1 MLKIG
6 LYNNLE
12 VYREVDFGVYLTDD
26 EEEVLLPRKYVPQ
39 GTKTGDRLD
48 VFVYLDSEERPIATT
63 LKPKAI
69 VGDTALLKVV
79 DVNRIGA
86 FLDWGLEKDLMVP
99 FKQQREP
106 MVKGES
112 YVVRVIFD
120 RVSER
125 LIASDRLSA
134 YAKPGHG
141 DLKLGQEVDIL
152 ICYETEI
159 GYAVLIDDQYHGM
172 LYKNDIFKPVNIGD
186 KVTGYILKLRPD
198 GKNDITLRR
207 PGFRGVSV
215 EKPAILEKLQ
225 AAGGFLP
232 FNSQSSP
239 EEIKEHFNLSKKVFK
254 QAIGNLYK
262 ERLIVITDDGIKLE
276 K

>member
-39 GTKTGDRLD
+39 GVKIGDRLD
-48 VFVYLDSEERPIATT
+48 VFIYLDSEERPIATT
-63 LKPKAI
+63 LQPKAI

-79 DVNRIGA
+79 DVNRVGA

-99 FKQQREP
+99 FKQQRHP

-141 DLKLGQEVDIL
+141 DLKPGQEVEIL
-152 ICYETEI
+152 LCYETEI
-159 GYAVLIDDQYHGM
+159 GYAVLIDNQYHGM
-172 LYKNDIFKPVNIGD
+172 LYKSDIFKPVNIGD
-186 KVTGYILKLRPD
+186 RMTGYILKLRQD

-207 PGFRGVSV
+207 PGFRGVSI

-225 AAGGFLP
+225 EAGGFLP

-239 EEIKEHFNLSKKVFK
+239 EEIKKNFNLSKKVFK
-254 QAIGNLYK
+254 QAIGSLYK
-262 ERLIVITDDGIKLE
+262 ERLIIITDDGIKLPG
-276 K
+276 

>member
-39 GTKTGDRLD
+39 GVKNGDRLD
-48 VFVYLDSEERPIATT
+48 VFIYLDSEERPIATT
-63 LKPKAI
+63 LHPKAV
-69 VGDTALLKVV
+69 VGDTALLQVV
-79 DVNRIGA
+79 DVNRVGA

-99 FKQQREP
+99 FKQQRHP

-141 DLKLGQEVDIL
+141 DLKTGQEVEIL
-152 ICYETEI
+152 LCYETEI
-159 GYAVLIDDQYHGM
+159 GYAVLIDDQYYGM
-172 LYKNDIFKPVNIGD
+172 LYKSDIFKPVNIGD
-186 KVTGYILKLRPD
+186 KMTGYVLKLRPD
-198 GKNDITLRR
+198 GKNDITLRK

-225 AAGGFLP
+225 EAGGFLP
-232 FNSQSSP
+232 FNSKSSP
-239 EEIKEHFNLSKKVFK
+239 EEIKENFNLSKKVFK

-262 ERLIVITDDGIKLE
+262 ERLIVITDDGIKLAE
-276 K
+276 

>member
-12 VYREVDFGVYLTDD
+12 LYRAVDFGVYLTDG

-39 GTKTGDRLD
+39 DAKTGDRLD
-48 VFVYLDSEERPIATT
+48 VFIYLDSEERPIATT
-63 LKPKAI
+63 LRPKAI
-69 VGDTALLKVV
+69 VGDTALLKVI
-79 DVNRIGA
+79 DVNRVGA

-99 FKQQREP
+99 FKQQRQP
-106 MVKGES
+106 MVNGES

-141 DLKLGQEVDIL
+141 DLKSGQEVEL
-152 ICYETEI
+152 MLCYETEI
-159 GYAVLIDDQYHGM
+159 GYAVLIDDQYCGM
-172 LYKNDIFKPVNIGD
+172 LYKNEIFKPVKIGD
-186 KVTGYILKLRPD
+186 KITGYVLKLRPD
-198 GKNDITLRR
+198 GKNDVTLRK

-215 EKPAILEKLQ
+215 EKPAILEKLR
-225 AAGGFLP
+225 ASGGFLP
-232 FNSQSSP
+232 FNSTSSP
-239 EEIKEHFNLSKKVFK
+239 EEIKENFNLSKKVFK
-254 QAIGNLYK
+254 RAIGNLYK
-262 ERLIVITDDGIKLE
+262 ERLIVITEDGIKLAE
-276 K
+276 